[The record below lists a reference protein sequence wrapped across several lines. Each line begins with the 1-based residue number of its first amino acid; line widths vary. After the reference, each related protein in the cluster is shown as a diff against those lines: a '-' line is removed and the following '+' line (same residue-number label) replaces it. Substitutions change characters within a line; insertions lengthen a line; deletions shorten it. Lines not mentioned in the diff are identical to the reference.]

1 MKNYKIKLK
10 NTDQVEAI
18 RADSELEAKAKYCQ
32 RKGYN
37 YRVFANKIEV
47 LDKTR
52 QDRRDK

>member
-37 YRVFANKIEV
+37 YRVFANKLEV
-47 LDKTR
+47 LGKTG
-52 QDRRDK
+52 QTRRDR